1 MARKIVILLGHPGAG
16 KGTQARAVMHRLDIP
31 QISTGDMLREAIA
44 RKTSFGREAKAK
56 MDAGEL
62 VSDSIVNGIVAERI
76 MRDDCKKGF
85 ILDGYPRTVKQA
97 ETFNKSIHKSDK
109 LFVIEIGADSN
120 GLTNRLT
127 GRWICPGCGEI
138 YNTFSRAPKVEG
150 VCDVCGWSL
159 FHRSDDRED
168 LVRERFRTYKEETYP
183 LVQYYQQQGV
193 YHRVNG
199 MRPIEQVSKDILSI
213 VDGIDQKK
221 TLMPALAEE
230 TKPFA

>member
-1 MARKIVILLGHPGAG
+1 MGRNIVILLGHPGAG
-16 KGTQARAVMHRLDIP
+16 KGTQARAIMHRLDIP

-44 RKTSFGREAKAK
+44 KKTSFGREAKAK

-62 VSDSIVNGIVAERI
+62 VSDEIVNGIVAERI
-76 MRDDCKKGF
+76 SRDDCDRGF
-85 ILDGYPRTVKQA
+85 ILDGYPRTVQQA
-97 ETFNKSIHKSDK
+97 DTFCK
-109 LFVIEIGADSN
+109 LMGDGDRLSVIEIAAQSD

-138 YNTFSRAPKVEG
+138 YNTYSRAPKKEG

-183 LVQYYQQQGV
+183 LVQYYQQLGA
-193 YHRVNG
+193 YHRVDG
-199 MRPIEQVSKDILSI
+199 MRPIEQVTNDILSI
-213 VDGIDQKK
+213 LDNATRKK
-221 TLMPALAEE
+221 TVPISSREN
-230 TKPFA
+230 

>member
-1 MARKIVILLGHPGAG
+1 MGRNIVILLGHPGAG
-16 KGTQARAVMHRLDIP
+16 KGTQARAIMHRLDIP

-44 RKTSFGREAKAK
+44 KKTSFGREAKAK

-62 VSDSIVNGIVAERI
+62 VSDEIVNGIVAERI
-76 MRDDCKKGF
+76 SRDDCDRGF
-85 ILDGYPRTVKQA
+85 ILDGYPRTVQQA
-97 ETFNKSIHKSDK
+97 DTFCK
-109 LFVIEIGADSN
+109 LMGDTDRLSVIEIAAQSD

-138 YNTFSRAPKVEG
+138 YNTYSRAPKKEG

-183 LVQYYQQQGV
+183 LVQYYQQLGA
-193 YHRVNG
+193 YHRVDG
-199 MRPIEQVSKDILSI
+199 MRPIEHVTNDILSI
-213 VDGIDQKK
+213 LDNATRKK
-221 TLMPALAEE
+221 PVPISSREN
-230 TKPFA
+230 

>member
-1 MARKIVILLGHPGAG
+1 MGRKIVILLGHPGVG
-16 KGTQARAVMHRLDIP
+16 KGTQARAIVNHIGIP

-44 RKTSFGREAKAK
+44 NKTAYGCEAKAK

-62 VSDSIVNGIVAERI
+62 VSDAIVNGIVAERI
-76 MRDDCKKGF
+76 TRDDCKKGF
-85 ILDGYPRTVKQA
+85 ILDGYPRTVQQA
-97 ETFNKSIHKSDK
+97 ETFSKSMLKGDQ
-109 LFVIEIGADSN
+109 LFVIEIGAQSD
-120 GLTNRLT
+120 GLTKRLT

-168 LVRERFRTYKEETYP
+168 LVRERFRTYKEETHP
-183 LVQYYQQQGV
+183 LVQYYQQLGI

-199 MRPIEQVSKDILSI
+199 MRPIEEVTREILSI
-213 VDGIDQKK
+213 VDDGDQKK
-221 TLMPALAEE
+221 L
-230 TKPFA
+230 

>member
-1 MARKIVILLGHPGAG
+1 MARKVVILLGHPGAG
-16 KGTQARAVMHRLDIP
+16 KGTQARAIMHRLDIP

-44 RKTSFGREAKAK
+44 KKTSYGCEAKAR

-62 VSDSIVNGIVAERI
+62 VEDSIVNGIVAERI
-76 MRDDCKKGF
+76 MRDDCRNGF
-85 ILDGYPRTVKQA
+85 ILDGYPRTVQQA
-97 ETFNKSIHKSDK
+97 DTFRGLMGGQDQ
-109 LFVIEIGADSN
+109 LFVIEIGANSD
-120 GLTNRLT
+120 GLTRRLT

-183 LVQYYQQQGV
+183 LVQYYRQLGV
-193 YHRVNG
+193 YHRVDG
-199 MRPIEQVSKDILSI
+199 MRPIEEVTKEILSI
-213 VDGIDQKK
+213 VDDDEKK
-221 TLMPALAEE
+221 TLISVIAEE